1 MTGEQIGI
9 LIGVI
14 AGAGWALAG
23 AAALEGQARAFAVF
37 GALGLS
43 VLLGVATADLPSAA
57 MSGRFDGGI
66 YGVAVTAETIA
77 ILGAVALLR
86 RWARQDWL
94 PPVIAVIVGLHF
106 LGLWRATG
114 SLVFVALAAGLC
126 VVGIA
131 GSLVPASRRLLVV
144 GFGCAAALW
153 AAAAVTVGSA
163 LR

>member
-14 AGAGWALAG
+14 AGGGWAVAG
-23 AAALEGQARAFAVF
+23 ASALEGRARVIAVL
-37 GALGLS
+37 GSLGLT
-43 VLLGVATADLPSAA
+43 VLLGLVTADLPSAA
-57 MSGRFDGGI
+57 MTGRFDGGI
-66 YGVAVTAETIA
+66 YGIAVTAETIA

-86 RWARQDWL
+86 RSARQDWL

-126 VVGIA
+126 AVGIA
-131 GSLVPASRRLLVV
+131 GSLVPAPRRLLVV

-163 LR
+163 SR

>member
-1 MTGEQIGI
+1 MTGQQIGV

-14 AGAGWALAG
+14 AGGGWALAG
-23 AAALEGQARAFAVF
+23 AASLRGALRVIAVI
-37 GALGLS
+37 GSLGLS
-43 VLLGVATADLPSAA
+43 VLLGVATADLPSTA
-57 MSGRFDGGI
+57 MTARFDGGI
-66 YGVAVTAETIA
+66 YGIAVTAETIA

-86 RWARQDWL
+86 RSARQDWL

-126 VVGIA
+126 VVGIG
-131 GSLVPASRRLLVV
+131 GSLVPDSRRLLVV

-153 AAAAVTVGSA
+153 AAAVVTIVSA
-163 LR
+163 SP